1 VIEGAVRGWQEELAR
16 TTAAVT
22 AQIHELQRQSELLH
36 HVAGQDDELVRLQT
50 TLTHN
55 LQSVRAMEAF
65 EESIHSLNAAVH
77 LLTMRTKAH
86 AA

>member
-1 VIEGAVRGWQEELAR
+1 M
-16 TTAAVT
+16 T
-22 AQIHELQRQSELLH
+22 AQFRELQRHGEVLSQF
-36 HVAGQDDELVRLQT
+36 AGQEEDLIRLQT